1 MRAAL
6 WCLLAAGC
14 SSSSIDIQLRVP
26 SGDHPLAGAD
36 TVSVAL
42 RDGSGQLLALSRG
55 AADSTAI
62 QLTRVPAGTNYTVEV
77 AATLGGDVLARGRS
91 CRFDFEEAK
100 PPAVPIWFS
109 RIGRFAPTAGPDVV
123 REDAAV
129 FAWAGGALVAGGAN
143 GGAAL
148 ATTEAYDPVAAR
160 FAPGLELST
169 PRAGARAVALGG
181 GLVLM
186 IGGAGKGTPA
196 VETLSAT
203 HATPEPAGLA
213 PNLVEHAAAA
223 SGDGS
228 AVVIGGRIGGTPTD
242 GAWIITQAGAS
253 VDPLPAMAHARARAT
268 LTSTSDDR
276 FAPSFVI
283 GGVDAAG
290 PVAEVEAFDPATRT
304 FFRPGIKLAVPRSEH
319 TVTRLASGLLLVVGG
334 IDATGAPI
342 AGAELIDPVG
352 RVARPVA
359 RLRVARSQHAATVLP
374 SGRVL
379 ISGGLD
385 AAGIPLADA
394 ELFDPALGAEGD
406 FVPTSPLDS
415 ARAGHAVVP
424 LCDGTDLVV
433 GGASGAEIYNPL

>member
-6 WCLLAAGC
+6 LCLLAAGC

-42 RDGSGQLLALSRG
+42 RDGSGQLLAFTRG
-55 AADSTAI
+55 AAGSTAI
-62 QLTRVPAGTNYTVEV
+62 QLPRVPAGTGYTVEV

-91 CRFDFEEAK
+91 CSFDFDEAR

-123 REDAAV
+123 RADAAV
-129 FAWAGGALVAGGAN
+129 FAWAGGALIAGGASS
-143 GGAAL
+143 GSAL
-148 ATTEAYDPVAAR
+148 ATTESYDPVAAK
-160 FAPGLELST
+160 FAPGLMLST

-181 GLVLM
+181 GIVLL

-196 VETLSAT
+196 VEALSAT
-203 HATPEPAGLA
+203 HTTPEPAGLA
-213 PNLVEHAAAA
+213 PDVVEHAASA

-228 AVVIGGRIGGTPTD
+228 VTVIGGRIAGAPTD

-253 VDPLPAMAHARARAT
+253 VEPLPSMAHARARAT
-268 LTSTSDDR
+268 LTSASDDR
-276 FAPSFVI
+276 FAPSFVV

-290 PVAEVEAFDPATRT
+290 PVAEVEAFDPKTRA
-304 FFRPGIKLAVPRSEH
+304 FFLPGIKLTTPRSDH

-334 IDATGAPI
+334 VDANGAPI
-342 AGAELIDPVG
+342 AGAELIDPIG
-352 RVARPVA
+352 RVVRPVA
-359 RLRVARSQHAATVLP
+359 RLRLARSQHAATILP

-379 ISGGLD
+379 ITGGVD
-385 AAGIPLADA
+385 AAGTPLADA

-433 GGASGAEIYNPL
+433 GGATGAEIYNPL